1 MNFRTQIPICK
12 QSDNLI
18 DYHSRLL
25 LLGSCFSE
33 NIGGKLSYFKFQ
45 SEINPFGI
53 LFHPKAIETFL
64 DRVTHKKLY
73 TEDELVFHN
82 EQYHCFD
89 AHSCL
94 SNANKNSLL
103 NNLNSIIELTAKKIS
118 EATHVIITLGTAWV
132 YEYNNTGKIVANC
145 HKIPQKQFNKQLL
158 SVDQIK
164 NSLINIEQQIR
175 SIKPKAQL
183 IYTVSPVRHIKDGFV
198 QNQQSK
204 AHLLTAIHQ
213 VTNSTNECYFP
224 SYEIMMDELRDY
236 RFYKEDMIHP
246 NQVAIDYVWSKFKD
260 TWISESAYITMKE
273 VEVIQKGLNHTA
285 FNPDSDQHQQ
295 FLNNLEIKKENLL
308 RDFPFMKFK

>member
-175 SIKPKAQL
+175 SINPKAQL

-246 NQVAIDYVWSKFKD
+246 NQVAVNYIWERFAGV
-260 TWISESAYITMKE
+260 WISKSALDTMKD
-273 VEVIQKGLNHTA
+273 VEVVQKGLAHKP
-285 FNPDSDQHQQ
+285 FNPNSEQYLKFVEQ
-295 FLNNLEIKKENLL
+295 LEVKKKRL
-308 RDFPFMKFK
+308 REKYPFIFF